1 MKKCIIAI
9 TIALS
14 LHGSACA
21 VNLQG
26 YQNIMRDLKAASDSL
41 KSSMESIQGANGMY
55 DQSDLYAKASAQSAQ
70 AQEYL
75 GMLDRAYKSSNPAT
89 RSKCKKLLGINSRYL
104 YTKKAEFNRI
114 DKVLRHNCPDCSRQ
128 LAHKGAPSHDTVQVL
143 VAQYEK
149 KIAELNGKASAATH
163 ELGSARR
170 KFVTLQKKYN
180 QVDKKHR
187 NEDARI
193 KKRNKKQINSAL
205 KSNKKRI
212 AAAKNGQK
220 GKIVSLKDRYSQQIA
235 KLQQRESEL
244 LRDSK
249 SKGQEIARLKGEKR
263 RLSAAYPADVLRA
276 IEVGQVEL
284 LVNKQQDLEQQ
295 LTAMKNKLSQERKSR
310 KHKEKSLQASLKEVQ
325 KVSIELAQEQALRQ
339 QQEEELRMLLDASES
354 ETEVLRQAQ
363 DDRAKE
369 AEGCCGSE

>member
-1 MKKCIIAI
+1 M
-9 TIALS
+9 
-14 LHGSACA
+14 
-21 VNLQG
+21 
-26 YQNIMRDLKAASDSL
+26 
-41 KSSMESIQGANGMY
+41 
-55 DQSDLYAKASAQSAQ
+55 
-70 AQEYL
+70 
-75 GMLDRAYKSSNPAT
+75 
-89 RSKCKKLLGINSRYL
+89 
-104 YTKKAEFNRI
+104 
-114 DKVLRHNCPDCSRQ
+114 
-128 LAHKGAPSHDTVQVL
+128 
-143 VAQYEK
+143 
-149 KIAELNGKASAATH
+149 
-163 ELGSARR
+163 
-170 KFVTLQKKYN
+170 
-180 QVDKKHR
+180 
-187 NEDARI
+187 
-193 KKRNKKQINSAL
+193 
-205 KSNKKRI
+205 
-212 AAAKNGQK
+212 
-220 GKIVSLKDRYSQQIA
+220 KDRYSQQIA